1 VKGEKMSQF
10 VLERLANLASNDLP
24 PDASAE
30 QIIAWTMN
38 FLSDAGASEVLFHV
52 ENSLLEEGV
61 TNECY

>member
-1 VKGEKMSQF
+1 MSQF

-52 ENSLLEEGV
+52 ENSLFEKGV
-61 TNECY
+61 INECY